1 MAAESAAPTRERCEA
16 VSMDA
21 PRFLLE
27 RSWRRLWEKQP
38 SIPLQDLLHNLGGPG
53 GRECNDA
60 SDRALPLISCWATLR
75 SWHQTL
81 PFKDAARVLSVETLR
96 FINASLSGLSAVE
109 QTELCMVIE
118 GCRIVLG
125 PLLVSFPPVCDVL
138 LAAIAAS
145 GSTPPVLL
153 QRLLEVDPHQPV
165 PEEILAS
172 YAELSTAELL
182 QHVECLRFW
191 DLDWAVEGICR
202 DQLARQERE
211 RQRRQRKQR
220 RHQSGLE
227 DVRPG
232 LDGQPFLEHVLCIL
246 YRQRRIQEL
255 CTQTSS
261 YLCHDGVQL
270 VRGLLSQREDPE
282 RLDVAEALVHL
293 FLVRDLLL
301 SSAYCCTRELM
312 VLWCRLQRLQ
322 RHAVPEVA
330 RAALRLLVPHAAHSA
345 HFYLFIDVLWEH
357 FGRRLFPIYVDFFV
371 RGLTTDINFLQAA
384 MHTENWSNKRELE
397 MHMAGVLLKLATLF
411 PTFPEVAR
419 ECVLSSFALD
429 PTEEK
434 LAQLEWLTQ
443 QAMQAALIRNVGH
456 LAVMPAAGHPEANGG
471 KPCRCGGR
479 CVDKP
484 VLQRTSSAQ
493 ADGRPEYEYDFWHPI
508 LSQQLPGVPYTLLKD
523 LVSVLEGVR
532 PRDVHLC
539 SDWRRYLVRFETQRA
554 ARRSRTPNEYCGSA
568 DSETDSASEEDD
580 QEEETR
586 RTQEQIRKLIDCAG
600 MPVKRRDKRRANA
613 KCKSSR
619 KKKKKCSRK
628 HRKEAEVVDNADT
641 DYGLPGLES
650 TELEMTGL
658 TSAELG
664 LTRLGGAGLDSTEL
678 GPMELCPTGLESTSL
693 EPTELD
699 AAGLETMGLEP
710 MELDAADLAP
720 PLQEEKVHDPLQDVM
735 PKVKKKSQKKGSHRK
750 KDNFGVSSVPSGGG
764 CLQTLRVVLERF
776 DRLSGVAPNHLSAKK
791 SALRVVPVLS
801 LSNVSLEDESKRAY
815 LWTDETT
822 ASKQPLSKLNLPQGP
837 AFQRV
842 ANEFEARLQTTPL
855 KRFLRNQIKRPT
867 FTSKKAVPVK
877 VSVRPAKSPPLTPGT
892 TAKLVPVSKATP
904 AVAASKAAAVV
915 TAPKAAS
922 VAASKATTVTSPKA
936 TAVVTTPKATVVT
949 PPKAAA
955 VTMPKVAAATVAA
968 SKAATVTTSRAQSVA
983 LKTSPPATAKVTAM
997 YSSKAAATI
1006 VTAPRTTCLAPP
1018 KIVPVAVP
1026 AKGVVA
1032 CAARTPGIVAVKSPA
1047 MPVSKAP
1054 PHAIITRT
1062 QPITVPPRA
1071 PAVIVSKAAPTV
1083 VTRAPPAIIS
1093 KPAVTIMGTSPLPV
1107 SKPVPAMVR
1116 PLKDYAKAS
1125 KLAAAVSGV
1134 PCAARATGVPQS
1146 APPVQEAVPIPTAPT
1161 PPAEVSTDA
1170 IDLPRRT
1177 VETTIQVQVPTSTCV
1192 MSPTPPPL
1200 PSHVVSLQP
1209 EAPAPVVQA
1218 APHPVVPT
1226 SDALAEA
1233 VVAASQAAV
1242 ASQAVSQAVSQA
1254 MQQMTFVTT
1263 TAPMAQPQ
1271 PSVSCTVQASQ
1282 PHVTSQ
1288 PHVIVSSGSS
1298 LITNVSTDA
1307 SQVLGQIRQGQATV
1321 LRLPVYSRT
1330 VQQQLGQ
1337 AGVKTDGQGSVCMLP
1352 MKFLNAA
1359 MLSGQE
1365 KVLNVGNQ
1373 KIAINALP
1381 SLLAAST
1388 SGAATLPTTVSGTVV
1403 SSGSPNMVSAKIVPT
1418 VMGGQNV
1425 QLQHQIQQL
1434 VRLNTIPGAIAAQ
1447 VNASGN
1453 TTVLSADQLAGQTGL
1468 TNITA
1473 LTLPLQGGLMGG
1485 RVIAGKIMIPVNS
1498 LLQQG
1503 STLSA
1508 GGMPVIILKNQA
1520 GGQAKI
1526 ITDATNL
1533 AHQVQVQQQVQH
1545 QVQVQQSIQQ
1555 QVQQLQQQA
1564 QQQLQQQVQQQQQL
1578 QQFQQV
1584 QQLQQLQP
1592 NGTAVAGVS
1601 GVSTAA
1607 TVSSSAVD
1615 GAGASATTCTM
1626 AGAPG
1631 ATAAVKK
1638 TWMPI
1643 RSKPG
1648 AVEYRKACNMPPVKV
1663 TKAKMLA
1670 PVSSQQQQLPIV
1682 YTSPQAT
1689 VSVTGA
1695 ATRVVAQPTLKAN
1708 LLPAGVT
1715 HLTVPGGVTVVAPT
1729 SVAGQ
1734 ITMPVTQKILTT
1746 ARQVTM
1752 PLARL
1757 LQKPAATACKPA
1769 EAATS
1774 ILQPQTVVVSAAQA
1788 ANAAPGIPGT
1798 LVSSAPNVASSPCI
1812 VQVGPDAGKAEEDVP
1827 KPEAS
1832 VAPGPP
1838 AAATAKP
1845 APAALASQRTGI
1857 HLPFPEDWVD
1867 PSPSGATY
1875 VPVNSAELMPTGR
1888 SERQREEEESAKA
1901 YRRRKAALAM
1911 KARTAPVPKP
1921 QPLSQSTSK
1930 SLTAICDAVR
1940 CSLMVAEEE
1949 KDKVDAQATIKE
1961 CQEYELDYS
1970 SDDSSDCSVEDLFEE
1985 RALLRRLQHEEE
1997 LNSILYVSDS
2007 VASEPDCDPY
2017 QWSSQSSLLLE
2028 QLNSDGDARDTMTP
2042 SSVGDSAFDGGS
2054 SLSKKLALKAKMSAS
2069 LGGGGCQENGLQSPS
2084 KFLCDQCNRGFFSA
2098 YNLRRHQ
2105 KNVHKMVFKS
2115 LLGSRDTPSPQQ
2127 RVVVPTKPSSRTA
2140 TTAPQSNK
2148 VAKLS
2153 PQPPKRTLFNA
2164 GDDDDESSNP
2174 DKAFCAQSVDEEQR
2188 LSFESTG
2195 LPSDSEESPL
2205 YGIKDEPSEPGIS
2218 SLICDNA
2225 SFNVIPQAPLD
2236 FFPRKEDNRRELS
2249 LSDMVAGTGARQQAP
2264 KSFVSAQAK
2273 SSGSPELSKNL
2284 DPADILES
2292 LEVAKMTAWTTT
2304 GGVGRGDAVASG
2316 AMVCKLE
2323 DEVGDA
2329 MEAEEAGLE
2338 SLLGK
2343 AAEANHGGD
2352 SQEDDID
2359 DIQPTVQHMGVS
2371 DMKDDEGQGSQ
2382 EPWNAADQAALLEDI
2397 KAVES
2402 LGEYGT
2408 DSLDFFVAPRNVMAM
2423 QDQEGLLGFGDSSPP
2438 PPPPPP
2444 HMDHDDDA
2452 GELSEESEGAATPL
2466 VGEKLLEPR
2475 AEDAMGEE
2483 DKPCTSHCRTRAR
2496 EASVKR
2502 SCPCCE
2508 DTLPKKRLT
2517 RSSSSG
2523 GKTRSAT
2530 KKVRTR

>member
-1 MAAESAAPTRERCEA
+1 MFEPANWEA
-16 VSMDA
+16 
-21 PRFLLE
+21 F
-27 RSWRRLWEKQP
+27 
-38 SIPLQDLLHNLGGPG
+38 
-53 GRECNDA
+53 
-60 SDRALPLISCWATLR
+60 
-75 SWHQTL
+75 
-81 PFKDAARVLSVETLR
+81 SV
-96 FINASLSGLSAVE
+96 
-109 QTELCMVIE
+109 
-118 GCRIVLG
+118 
-125 PLLVSFPPVCDVL
+125 
-138 LAAIAAS
+138 
-145 GSTPPVLL
+145 TPWKK
-153 QRLLEVDPHQPV
+153 
-165 PEEILAS
+165 ILAS

-322 RHAVPEVA
+322 HHAVPEVA

-539 SDWRRYLVRFETQRA
+539 SDWRRYL
-554 ARRSRTPNEYCGSA
+554 
-568 DSETDSASEEDD
+568 SEEDD

-1134 PCAARATGVPQS
+1134 PCAARVTGVPQS

-1263 TAPMAQPQ
+1263 TAPMPQPQ

-1746 ARQVTM
+1746 ARQ
-1752 PLARL
+1752 
-1757 LQKPAATACKPA
+1757 
-1769 EAATS
+1769 
-1774 ILQPQTVVVSAAQA
+1774 TVVVSAAQA

-2148 VAKLS
+2148 
-2153 PQPPKRTLFNA
+2153 
-2164 GDDDDESSNP
+2164 
-2174 DKAFCAQSVDEEQR
+2174 SVDEEQR

-2408 DSLDFFVAPRNVMAM
+2408 DSLDFFVAPRN
-2423 QDQEGLLGFGDSSPP
+2423 
-2438 PPPPPP
+2438 
-2444 HMDHDDDA
+2444 
-2452 GELSEESEGAATPL
+2452 ESEGAATPL